1 MAYEIPASLKYDEK
15 VAFGLTFRQ
24 LMLFVGFGTASALL
38 FFKAPLALELK
49 AISII
54 GLMGFAAASAFLDV
68 DRKLY
73 RLFEYYRG
81 IRRIGYLDR
90 RALKLF
96 EVKTVEDDVIVM
108 NDGRRLA
115 ILNCTPLNISVK
127 SEEEREAIV
136 KSFREFLDSLS
147 FPVQINMRTVDTL
160 RDLRDYFDEFE
171 KRIDKKKSSDAY
183 AMYLEHRKFFEDYMR
198 ENSVKNRMFYLVV
211 PYPIAEAEKALKE
224 LNIRA
229 EVLKEKLVVTGIPSK
244 RLNTNQL
251 ISLLSSYFEEFVE
264 VDNDY
269 LFPVTMI
276 RRNKQFIQ

>member
-24 LMLFVGFGTASALL
+24 LMLFTIFGIASAVVFL
-38 FFKAPLALELK
+38 KAPIAMEYK
-49 AISII
+49 AISI
-54 GLMGFAAASAFLDV
+54 LCFMGFAAASAFLDI

-96 EVKTVEDDVIVM
+96 EVKTVEDDVIIM

-115 ILNCTPLNISVK
+115 ILSCTPLNLSVK
-127 SEEEREAIV
+127 SDEEREAIV
-136 KSFREFLDSLS
+136 KSFREFLCSLS
-147 FPVQINMRTVDTL
+147 FPVQINIRTVDTL

-171 KRIDKKKSSDAY
+171 KRIDKKKNKDAY
-183 AMYLEHRKFFEDYMR
+183 VMYLEHRKFFEDYVR
-198 ENSVKNRMFYLVV
+198 ENSIKNRMFYLVV
-211 PYPIAEAEKALKE
+211 PYQSAEVEKSMQE

-229 EVLKEKLVVTGIPSK
+229 EVLREKLAATGIPSK

-251 ISLLSSYFEEFVE
+251 ISLLASYFEEFVE

-269 LFPVTMI
+269 LFPVTI
-276 RRNKQFIQ
+276 LGKRKGI